1 MDGLFGVH
9 HTELIT
15 IHIHD
20 PDIFEE
26 FIFFSLK
33 YPESGFLVT
42 LKNSISGS
50 ILPFKAFLLK

>member
-26 FIFFSLK
+26 FIFF
-33 YPESGFLVT
+33 P
-42 LKNSISGS
+42 
-50 ILPFKAFLLK
+50 